1 MTSRKNSKRPA
12 PENECDRSRQRRRRT
27 AFTDEQLDRLED
39 SFENEK
45 FPGIQI
51 REDLARELGIGEAR
65 IQVWF
70 QNRRARWRKRE
81 IKNKPAPALP
91 AAKQLPGSSDVIPPA
106 MFQPP
111 PVIFPPLNQTCF
123 QTVEPILPSVC
134 DQCCSA
140 STKKYAWPGCVQQG
154 YHFPVCCDTN
164 CVQQGYHFPV

>member
-91 AAKQLPGSSDVIPPA
+91 AAKQLPGNSDVIPPA

-111 PVIFPPLNQTCF
+111 PAIFPPLNQTCF
-123 QTVEPILPSVC
+123 RPWSPFFPSVC

-140 STKKYAWPGCVQQG
+140 STKKCAWPGCVQQG
-154 YHFPVCCDTN
+154 YHFPV
-164 CVQQGYHFPV
+164 